1 MSIFGLAKK
10 GFGRAVK
17 AYKQKKI
24 ASGKSTRSERIK
36 YGGRSPDI
44 KSVKPTKLSKE
55 RSITKGKDHFYLKNI
70 HEMNKHKA
78 AVHAGEK
85 AKKKIQ
91 RMKDTKRAYS
101 IGKYDAPADPSNPPK
116 KGYDKPKKKSWK
128 DHVDTSHPS
137 YKKNYENF

>member
-1 MSIFGLAKK
+1 MGIFGIAKK

-55 RSITKGKDHFYLKNI
+55 RSITEGKDHFYLKNI
-70 HEMNKHKA
+70 REMNKHKE
-78 AVHAGEK
+78 AVAKGKE
-85 AKKKIQ
+85 AKKKIKH
-91 RMKDTKRAYS
+91 MKDTKRAYS
-101 IGKYDAPADPSNPPK
+101 IGDYSAPADPSNPPK
-116 KGYDKPKKKSWK
+116 KGWDK
-128 DHVDTSHPS
+128 
-137 YKKNYENF
+137 